1 MLRKYEKNILE
12 LIHKFTESQEK
23 NLQEAA
29 SAVVDCLQRGGQF
42 FAIGTGHSHMIG
54 EEFYSRAGGLAC
66 IQLIAPM
73 ELTLGEHPMKS
84 THVER
89 IAEYAHVIIMQYK
102 IKEGD
107 IVMISSNS
115 GRNAMP
121 VEMALE
127 LKKQGIKTIAF
138 TNLEHSEHSTS
149 RHPSGKKLYEICD
162 IVIDNCGCPGDAS
175 MQLEGV
181 KGKMGSTSSIVGM
194 YMAQSLSM
202 MIAQEM
208 AERNLEVPVFLS
220 SNVDAGDAWNE
231 EIMKKY
237 YGV

>member
-1 MLRKYEKNILE
+1 MIHIFERNIID
-12 LIHKFTESQEK
+12 LIKKFTDTQEE
-23 NLQEAA
+23 NLYKATQ
-29 SAVVDCLQRGGQF
+29 AVVDSIEKGGQF

-66 IQLIAPM
+66 IKLIAPM

-89 IAEYAHVIIMQYK
+89 IAEYAHVILMQYK

-127 LKKQGIKTIAF
+127 LKKRGIKTIVF
-138 TNLEHSEHSTS
+138 TNLEHSRQSAS
-149 RHPSGKKLYEICD
+149 RHPSEKKLYEICD

-175 MQLEGV
+175 MQLEGI
-181 KGKMGSTSSIVGM
+181 KGKMGSTSSIIGM
-194 YMAQSLSM
+194 YMAQMLSM
-202 MIAQEM
+202 MIANELL
-208 AERNLEVPVFLS
+208 RRGLEVPVFLS

-231 EIMKKY
+231 AIMEKY